1 MPERL
6 EGCSAAGV
14 LLHVFIPVFFFVSL
28 WPNVSYGLLIHEVS
42 RSQTMTYHSW

>member
-14 LLHVFIPVFFFVSL
+14 LFHVFIPAFFLSLSMAQCEL
-28 WPNVSYGLLIHEVS
+28 WPP
-42 RSQTMTYHSW
+42 HS